1 MKAILDTHAFI
12 WWDSDPARLSPAALA
27 LILDVNNTIFVSV
40 ASIWEIVI
48 KSQLGKLSLGTPL
61 ADIIL
66 QQQQNGLE
74 ILPITAEHALSVA
87 ALPQH
92 HRDPF
97 DRVLIAQAH
106 SEQAV
111 LVSKDATFGRYNI
124 VTLW

>member
-106 SEQAV
+106 ANRRC
-111 LVSKDATFGRYNI
+111 L
-124 VTLW
+124 